1 MASRGNN
8 NMVQNLLSIFRVQ
21 IEIDGQYCLL
31 DESLATVFL
40 SEDGDPETKRAI
52 REALST
58 SHKNSTSLDTS
69 TSSGASTS
77 RVFETIPSC
86 SASSESASSGHS
98 TPSSSD
104 SQNTMHVWKE
114 SEERFLIDLRLQRE
128 DKFSGTK
135 SHDVL
140 WGEIANEMK
149 KNGIHVSKT
158 QLINKWKALKKKYKE
173 INDENNKTGN
183 KKYSWKYLEQFS
195 EVYGNKAST
204 KVAVSFDT
212 GRSRDKLKI
221 NTELDKDEDVS
232 AAPEEEEDKQSTSSD
247 TGSKSTTRAKTTKLK
262 STKRKISESTKLIE
276 NIQEQNREL
285 MNSMK
290 TQHEDK
296 MRCIDRMLEM
306 LEKSLD
312 K

>member
-1 MASRGNN
+1 MSFIFYSLK
-8 NMVQNLLSIFRVQ
+8 NLL
-21 IEIDGQYCLL
+21 YL
-31 DESLATVFL
+31 
-40 SEDGDPETKRAI
+40 
-52 REALST
+52 
-58 SHKNSTSLDTS
+58 
-69 TSSGASTS
+69 
-77 RVFETIPSC
+77 
-86 SASSESASSGHS
+86 
-98 TPSSSD
+98 
-104 SQNTMHVWKE
+104 QNTMHVWKE

-247 TGSKSTTRAKTTKLK
+247 TGSKSTTHAKTTKLK

>member
-1 MASRGNN
+1 MKP
-8 NMVQNLLSIFRVQ
+8 
-21 IEIDGQYCLL
+21 QY
-31 DESLATVFL
+31 T
-40 SEDGDPETKRAI
+40 
-52 REALST
+52 
-58 SHKNSTSLDTS
+58 
-69 TSSGASTS
+69 
-77 RVFETIPSC
+77 
-86 SASSESASSGHS
+86 
-98 TPSSSD
+98 
-104 SQNTMHVWKE
+104 
-114 SEERFLIDLRLQRE
+114 
-128 DKFSGTK
+128 
-135 SHDVL
+135 
-140 WGEIANEMK
+140 
-149 KNGIHVSKT
+149 
-158 QLINKWKALKKKYKE
+158 
-173 INDENNKTGN
+173 
-183 KKYSWKYLEQFS
+183 WKYLEQFS